1 MTAPVQQD
9 RQPRQPV
16 IQLQN
21 PVQEHFETFIVSNAQ
36 QWQTRVAAEM
46 EGTIPEAEYTA
57 ILDELGKH
65 RLGAAYLQ
73 SPAFH
78 DAVTDFAM
86 RYVARENEGQG
97 QHLVLCGAGP
107 SLRDHAAE
115 WCPKADQ
122 VWGCN
127 SAMTWLH
134 SEGHRVTHGFTVDQT
149 PHMIAEWASAPDV
162 EYLLASSVHPHLTKL
177 LWDQDRTVRFFHNF
191 VGIKKP
197 NVQWADANGVMCQ
210 LPFEQWLYQGLFP
223 PTLMCGSGLNAVTR
237 ALDLARFMGFEKIT
251 VLGADSCIRLKQ
263 SPTKRHELGSKQHLR
278 WLKKNTVMHADGGS
292 AVASEASPLTVQG
305 YIDGRFWMTKLD
317 LIISAQWLVRM
328 TRASRGRIEL
338 IGDTLPGALMDKD
351 EAFLRRLP
359 NFVMPD
365 GTIANIPEFLDGY

>member
-1 MTAPVQQD
+1 MTAAA
-9 RQPRQPV
+9 QPKQPV

-36 QWQTRVAAEM
+36 QWQTRCAAEM
-46 EGTIPEAEYTA
+46 EGAVSDDEYTA

-73 SPAFH
+73 SPKFH

-86 RYVARENEGQG
+86 RYVARENEAQG

-115 WCPKADQ
+115 YCPSADQ

-127 SAMTWLH
+127 SALTWLLN
-134 SEGHRVTHGFTVDQT
+134 EGHRCTHGFTVDQT
-149 PHMIAEWASAPDV
+149 PHMVAEWASAPEGV
-162 EYLLASSVHPHLTKL
+162 EYLIASTVHPNLTQL
-177 LWDQDRTVRFFHNF
+177 LWGQDRPLRFFHNF

-197 NVQWADANGVMCQ
+197 DVQWADANGVTCR

-237 ALDLARFMGFEKIT
+237 ALDLARFMGFAKIT
-251 VLGADSCIRLKQ
+251 VLGADSCVRVKEQPKKRLQ
-263 SPTKRHELGSKQHLR
+263 LGSKQHIR

-328 TRASRGRIEL
+328 ARASKGRIEL
-338 IGDTLPGALMDKD
+338 VGDTLPAALMDKD

-365 GTIANIPEFLDGY
+365 GTIANIPEFLEGY